1 VKTSTVLASLQTTE
15 DGPIDKKSFQKAM
28 IEAGHQVYASD
39 TVVDALWNALDINHD
54 KSIDKKELLCGLVVL
69 TGDDVDQKVQ
79 LGFKL
84 FDLNS
89 DGFVQKEE
97 LRLLLRNITKVKF
110 SNSQDLEKYIED
122 FITRTFEKFDEN
134 KDGQLSFDEFK
145 RAALEDEE
153 VKSFFSLSG
162 SDLA

>member
-1 VKTSTVLASLQTTE
+1 
-15 DGPIDKKSFQKAM
+15 
-28 IEAGHQVYASD
+28 
-39 TVVDALWNALDINHD
+39 
-54 KSIDKKELLCGLVVL
+54 LVVL